1 MIENKYPIF
10 GHGQVISKEALD
22 LLRDNPAELTDL
34 MHLDRKD
41 GIISGFELV
50 TNFDAKQ
57 VTVTRGIVKC
67 GKKIFWMNEDYKFDM
82 PEIENRYVL
91 KLKLFSNIEERKFY
105 IRSADF
111 YLEILDIET
120 NNNENTEITNN
131 LEVWQESDDKT
142 KRAWKNKIGEIEIT
156 RFITRIGAELR
167 NDYNNFRDL
176 RRDFNLL
183 ELINTKYS
191 SKHELGT
198 LHPKILELFGKEASK
213 KENLDIYDVNF
224 YVNCLNGNVERDVII
239 AYINLK
245 LHMEKKNYTNEEL
258 YQYLVKILDNLGKD
272 RKITEKKRVI
282 PRKITIE

>member
-41 GIISGFELV
+41 GIISGFEII

-142 KRAWKNKIGEIEIT
+142 KRVWKNKIGEIEIT

-245 LHMEKKNYTNEEL
+245 LHMEKENYTNEEL

>member
-41 GIISGFELV
+41 GIISGFELI

-111 YLEILDIET
+111 YLEILDIEA

-131 LEVWQESDDKT
+131 LEIWQESDDKT
-142 KRAWKNKIGEIEIT
+142 KRVWKNKIGEIEIT

-224 YVNCLNGNVERDVII
+224 YVNCLNGNVERNVII